1 MTGSE
6 AAPSDERQT
15 KNSLIFFKK
24 ILEISVMTWTFV
36 EYFGI
41 FYIILKSSTK
51 IVGKNHKTVLYKFC
65 FDLKI
70 EQHQIFIVF
79 LIVFKL

>member
-1 MTGSE
+1 MKKLKQTFAKIQTLLKTYHLGFEKMLFILDKIQTGSE

-24 ILEISVMTWTFV
+24 ILENSVMTWTFV

-41 FYIILKSSTK
+41 FYIL
-51 IVGKNHKTVLYKFC
+51 
-65 FDLKI
+65 
-70 EQHQIFIVF
+70 
-79 LIVFKL
+79 